1 MPTGIRLDSWDK
13 KGGSYKRYYV
23 IVDCNMEISNTL
35 DSGRKGITSHY
46 ARLIDQKVQELIN
59 TTRIGDSDTF
69 ASYSSRDLSIGRGSI
84 PSDLGNNSFLN
95 DVNSSIGKIS
105 EDESSNIMLVN
116 KIREYSSLCGFPHS
130 EQEVIILF
138 YSLLINKIIK
148 GYRTIYQAGSEK
160 IYDACFSYKLELSDN
175 NIEPNDNIGFGRIN
189 ASNFRNS
196 GKNYYDHEVSY
207 IGVTTLPEICVEFKQ
222 NVGGLLYELNKQTNK
237 EEVIIDLLVVWDTS
251 IPAQVP
257 SSSYTL
263 TEVKDS
269 TRLFHGTTH
278 RLGLLGRRNTDIY
291 VISVREILEKLI
303 NIGS

>member
-160 IYDACFSYKLELSDN
+160 I
-175 NIEPNDNIGFGRIN
+175 
-189 ASNFRNS
+189 
-196 GKNYYDHEVSY
+196 
-207 IGVTTLPEICVEFKQ
+207 
-222 NVGGLLYELNKQTNK
+222 
-237 EEVIIDLLVVWDTS
+237 
-251 IPAQVP
+251 
-257 SSSYTL
+257 
-263 TEVKDS
+263 
-269 TRLFHGTTH
+269 
-278 RLGLLGRRNTDIY
+278 
-291 VISVREILEKLI
+291 
-303 NIGS
+303 